1 MCEDAG
7 SAKTKNEWEAGD
19 RSYRKNSASLS
30 HFRADGIMRPGQE
43 QQPWRSVFCAPPP
56 CYKYNVTTSRTRLSV
71 RDAPTASV
79 FPVCPPFHPKIPKSS
94 LTSHGCVLAHSQCKS
109 SVLLYASGFPIMSP
123 GVFHTPLSPYPAFF
137 LLAQSPCGDV
147 RKCRSVVLLRW
158 HHSHWLIWMVLR
170 SWLR

>member
-56 CYKYNVTTSRTRLSV
+56 CYKYNVTTSRTRLSLSGMHQLPV
-71 RDAPTASV
+71 SFLSAPPLS
-79 FPVCPPFHPKIPKSS
+79 IPKSS

-109 SVLLYASGFPIMSP
+109 SVLLYVSGFPIMSP

-137 LLAQSPCGDV
+137 PLAQSPCGDV

>member
-43 QQPWRSVFCAPPP
+43 QQPWRSVLHHHATNTTWQLAGLVSLCQGCTNSQCLSCLPPP
-56 CYKYNVTTSRTRLSV
+56 LS
-71 RDAPTASV
+71 
-79 FPVCPPFHPKIPKSS
+79 IPKSS

-109 SVLLYASGFPIMSP
+109 SVLLYVSGFPIMSP

-137 LLAQSPCGDV
+137 PLAQSPCGDV

>member
-30 HFRADGIMRPGQE
+30 HFRADGIRPGQE

-79 FPVCPPFHPKIPKSS
+79 FPVCPPPFHPKIISHITWLRVGS
-94 LTSHGCVLAHSQCKS
+94 LTVQVLCFALRIGISHNEPWGLPYSLIPLSCLLPVGPIPMRRREKVQVCSITKMTPFTLADMNGAEVLA
-109 SVLLYASGFPIMSP
+109 
-123 GVFHTPLSPYPAFF
+123 
-137 LLAQSPCGDV
+137 
-147 RKCRSVVLLRW
+147 
-158 HHSHWLIWMVLR
+158 
-170 SWLR
+170 

>member
-56 CYKYNVTTSRTRLSV
+56 CYKYNVTTSRTRLSLSGMHQLPV
-71 RDAPTASV
+71 SFLSAP
-79 FPVCPPFHPKIPKSS
+79 PPFHPKIISHITWLRVGSLTVQVLCFALRIGISHNEPWGLPYSLIPLSS
-94 LTSHGCVLAHSQCKS
+94 LLPVGPIPMRRREKVQVCSITKMTPFTLADMNGAEVLA
-109 SVLLYASGFPIMSP
+109 
-123 GVFHTPLSPYPAFF
+123 
-137 LLAQSPCGDV
+137 
-147 RKCRSVVLLRW
+147 
-158 HHSHWLIWMVLR
+158 
-170 SWLR
+170 